1 MLASKAAGCPG
12 YGAGQDQSLSFPG
25 ESGEFGETAA
35 QGSVHSQGPTQM
47 ERDGIWGR
55 WGGGGI
61 LVSTGRHFWRA
72 W

>member
-35 QGSVHSQGPTQM
+35 QGASIVRAPRRWKGM
-47 ERDGIWGR
+47 ESGDGGV
-55 WGGGGI
+55 GVG
-61 LVSTGRHFWRA
+61 S
-72 W
+72 